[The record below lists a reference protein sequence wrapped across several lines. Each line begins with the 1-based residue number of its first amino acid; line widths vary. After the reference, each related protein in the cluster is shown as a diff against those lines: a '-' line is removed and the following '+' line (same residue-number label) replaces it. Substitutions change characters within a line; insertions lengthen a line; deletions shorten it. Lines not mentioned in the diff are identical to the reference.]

1 MPAAPPGDALDDAV
15 VALLA
20 GRAVVVPTDTVYGV
34 AVSASVPGATRQLFV
49 LKDRPSHQPLAVL
62 VHDVDQAGAL
72 GAGFSSVVSRLI
84 AAFWPGPL
92 TLVVARRPELVGGLQ
107 LGGDGS
113 TVGLRCPDHALVRE
127 ITRRVGPIVTTS
139 ANRHGEATPST
150 AAEAEAALSGPVAV
164 AIDGGVLRG
173 VPSTVLDCT
182 GDGWHVL
189 REGAVSVAR
198 LRAAAVG

>member
-1 MPAAPPGDALDDAV
+1 MPGAAPDEVLDDAV

-34 AVSASVPGATRQLFV
+34 AVSASVPGATRELFV
-49 LKDRPSHQPLAVL
+49 LKDRPADQPLAVL
-62 VHDVDQAGAL
+62 VHDVEQALTLAADLSG
-72 GAGFSSVVSRLI
+72 VVRRLV

-92 TLVVARRPELVGGLQ
+92 TLVVARRPELVGHLE

-127 ITRRVGPIVTTS
+127 ITGRVGPIVTTS
-139 ANRHGEATPST
+139 ANRHGEVTPPT
-150 AAEAEAALSGPVAV
+150 AAGAVAALTGPVAV
-164 AIDGGVLRG
+164 AVDGGLLRG
-173 VPSTVLDCT
+173 VPSTVVDCT
-182 GDGWHVL
+182 GVGWRVL

-198 LRAAAVG
+198 LQAAAAG